1 MCLRAPILR
10 RPKLGALGA
19 SSDPVASNTMAEVP
33 RRKAPSVDTELAVVS
48 RYIDSVAVIRVIRQV
63 AEPRAGVLE

>member
-1 MCLRAPILR
+1 MCQRAPILR

-19 SSDPVASNTMAEVP
+19 SSDPVASNMMAEIP
-33 RRKAPSVDTELAVVS
+33 RRMAPSVDTELAMVS
-48 RYIDSVAVIRVIRQV
+48 RDIDSVAVMRVVKQV